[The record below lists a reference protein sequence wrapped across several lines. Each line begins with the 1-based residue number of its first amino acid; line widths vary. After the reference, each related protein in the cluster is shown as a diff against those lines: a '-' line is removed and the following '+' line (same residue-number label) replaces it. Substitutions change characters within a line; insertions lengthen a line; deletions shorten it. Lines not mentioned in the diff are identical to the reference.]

1 MADDI
6 EKSDLLRIAEI
17 LLSHG
22 VDFIVVGGQAETIF
36 GSSRVTVD
44 IDLCYR
50 RTRDNLKKLAAA
62 LREIKP
68 SLRNAPKDLPFIIDE
83 QTLALGNNFTFETP
97 FGDLDLLG
105 FLEPLGDYEVISKR
119 AVPIQIAHLTVK
131 VIHIDDLI
139 TIKQYLQR
147 PKDRDSLMHLLA
159 IKKIQSESK

>member
-1 MADDI
+1 M
-6 EKSDLLRIAEI
+6 
-17 LLSHG
+17 
-22 VDFIVVGGQAETIF
+22 
-36 GSSRVTVD
+36 TVD

-97 FGDLDLLG
+97 FSDLDLLG

-131 VIHIDDLI
+131 VIHIDVENLWRLQAQSGLFIDLPYNESPDLDAWLCEAFGSI
-139 TIKQYLQR
+139 RFPFRGPTVIPT
-147 PKDRDSLMHLLA
+147 PK
-159 IKKIQSESK
+159 